1 MGRKKCCDDKI
12 QKRKAVRTT
21 IELKKK
27 IIAKYESGT
36 RVSRLAKEFN
46 MPRTTIASILKI
58 KDAIKSAE
66 VAKGVKILA
75 SKRSPLYDKME
86 KLLLEWITEKQMMTD
101 ESVSEAVI
109 CEKAKQMYQKLLR
122 DRATKST
129 DEIIDFKASS
139 GWFRNFK
146 MRTGIHSVARHGE
159 ATRSNAEGAKHLV
172 QELDSGPELTTI
184 QKSEDDG
191 ELETKFDIADL
202 VNIDHEF
209 TSGDPLAEKTGEDD
223 HHDFQENSRN
233 TIPSAENAMSQQ
245 QNKTVISTVTK
256 NSGGIVRKRATAA
269 ISTNPK
275 RTKIDTLHSA
285 SKDALDLFFDG
296 IKSTMRQFSATDI
309 HQVKAKIFSIVS
321 EVEAKYLDVP
331 EMQTADDFELVKVKE
346 ELSDYHVQ
354 FCDEEEE
361 ERNSS
366 VMEERMI
373 KKEVNNI
380 VSNDPLYM
388 GESSGSGKGKVEEDA
403 SNKKVVRKTA
413 FCPVW
418 NCCEDNCSVR
428 FSTER
433 QLQMNTEFQNFT
445 SEEKDAYICSLVLV
459 IGDDCKIE
467 RTRVY
472 RLPDSFD
479 GSNVDV
485 CKKMFRSVLNL
496 TNKSITNALSKKSW
510 GEYEFHDTLLAE
522 ARARQIVLNRKFQI

>member
-1 MGRKKCCDDKI
+1 MAPKKRAAREKP
-12 QKRKAVRTT
+12 KRKIVFST
-21 IELKKK
+21 IEMKKEL
-27 IIAKYESGT
+27 IAKWESG
-36 RVSRLAKEFN
+36 VRLSDLALQYGMAKS
-46 MPRTTIASILKI
+46 TISTILKN
-58 KDAIKSAE
+58 KEAIKAAD
-66 VAKGVKILA
+66 VAKGVKTLT
-75 SKRSPLYDKME
+75 SKRSQAMEEVEKRLMVWIKDKQ
-86 KLLLEWITEKQMMTD
+86 LLG
-101 ESVSEAVI
+101 VSEAFI
-109 CEKAKQMYQKLLR
+109 CEKARQMYG
-122 DRATKST
+122 DITK
-129 DEIIDFKASS
+129 DAPGAEEFKASK
-139 GWFRNFK
+139 GWFDNFK
-146 MRTGIHSVARHGE
+146 KRTGIQSVLGHGE
-159 ATRSNAEGAKHLV
+159 TSGANRNLKYFIL
-172 QELDSGPELTTI
+172 ELDSGPELTTI

>member
-1 MGRKKCCDDKI
+1 MNKEYTVEMNQTFDKLLGELVSTKNRNNVYLSRDAYDKVLEDVINAKQKTHSKTPVDYRRLQRYDVARVGEELKLISPISSNNKYIKYFVTMDELFDVIEDAHLMTGHGGRSRVLNLLNTKYKNVTVESVMLYLSLCKACYNKNKGGR
-12 QKRKAVRTT
+12 QKRRQ
-21 IELKKK
+21 
-27 IIAKYESGT
+27 
-36 RVSRLAKEFN
+36 
-46 MPRTTIASILKI
+46 P
-58 KDAIKSAE
+58 
-66 VAKGVKILA
+66 
-75 SKRSPLYDKME
+75 
-86 KLLLEWITEKQMMTD
+86 
-101 ESVSEAVI
+101 
-109 CEKAKQMYQKLLR
+109 
-122 DRATKST
+122 
-129 DEIIDFKASS
+129 
-139 GWFRNFK
+139 
-146 MRTGIHSVARHGE
+146 
-159 ATRSNAEGAKHLV
+159 
-172 QELDSGPELTTI
+172 ELDSGPELTTI

>member
-1 MGRKKCCDDKI
+1 MEGSEVRRLRMQYRFTNLLNAKETKANGALMTNDRYLELIKDVKHAKSCKKKVPRDYWLLHRYDVVTIQDIEKLIKPMKVFNYAEVVFYVKKDDLFDVLYDVHLQTGHKGRDTMVKVIRRKYKNVTQEQILIFLETCEVCQRKKSEKKRASGKI
-12 QKRKAVRTT
+12 
-21 IELKKK
+21 
-27 IIAKYESGT
+27 
-36 RVSRLAKEFN
+36 
-46 MPRTTIASILKI
+46 
-58 KDAIKSAE
+58 
-66 VAKGVKILA
+66 VKFHPCNRINL
-75 SKRSPLYDKME
+75 M
-86 KLLLEWITEKQMMTD
+86 
-101 ESVSEAVI
+101 
-109 CEKAKQMYQKLLR
+109 
-122 DRATKST
+122 
-129 DEIIDFKASS
+129 SS
-139 GWFRNFK
+139 SS
-146 MRTGIHSVARHGE
+146 H
-159 ATRSNAEGAKHLV
+159 
-172 QELDSGPELTTI
+172 ELDSGPELTTI